1 MLSITSV
8 MVLPAYFA
16 SCAYLWK
23 ICEDGEYP
31 DTMLTKR
38 STALITSIIG
48 SIYALWLIYAAGL
61 KYLMLAVVIIALGI
75 PVYMWARKENNPQGK
90 AFPRGECILASAL
103 VIIAIAAIYGFSR
116 GLISL
121 N

>member
-31 DTMLTKR
+31 NNIIVRR
-38 STALITSIIG
+38 SSALFTAIIG
-48 SIYALWLIYAAGL
+48 SFYALWLIYAAGL

-75 PVYMWARKENNPQGK
+75 PVYIWARHEHNPQERI
-90 AFPRGECILASAL
+90 FSRGERVFASIL

>member
-1 MLSITSV
+1 
-8 MVLPAYFA
+8 
-16 SCAYLWK
+16 
-23 ICEDGEYP
+23 
-31 DTMLTKR
+31 MLTKR
-38 STALITSIIG
+38 STALITSVIG
-48 SIYALWLIYAAGL
+48 SVYALWLIYAAGL

-75 PVYMWARKENNPQGK
+75 PVYMWARKENNPQEK
-90 AFPRGECILASAL
+90 AFTRGECILAAAL